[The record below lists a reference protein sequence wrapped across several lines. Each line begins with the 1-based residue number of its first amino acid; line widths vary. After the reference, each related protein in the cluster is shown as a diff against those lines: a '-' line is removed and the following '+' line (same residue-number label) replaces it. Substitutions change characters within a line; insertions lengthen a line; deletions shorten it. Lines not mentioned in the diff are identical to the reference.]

1 MHKMNE
7 LKIIDI
13 ECTDNRKMSGI
24 EELAANIAAVGLI
37 QPLALKDEG
46 NGRYRVV
53 AGRRRF
59 RALQRLGWEKLQGS
73 QYVICDA
80 DPELAAFCENFHRA
94 NLTLAEEVGQFH
106 QLKADKLTIRELA
119 SLLGKSPDY
128 VALRLNLTNLST
140 SWQEVLSHPED
151 YPQWTPAKL
160 ELIARQTEKIQ
171 EDRAYWRE
179 RTMSV
184 KEINEALAGD
194 NAFLKSAPFDTTA
207 CRECPKRSGA
217 AELLFPDLAGKGDTC
232 LDRKCFEKKLLKC
245 VLAEIESI
253 RERLKADPDAEPFYL
268 FFDNLSWGTEA
279 YKQFNK
285 FSSSVYFA
293 FEKKGKKDY
302 NAYCV
307 WGPRAGTYFRVKP
320 KHSQISP
327 INARNTESSVTG
339 GTAEKKVKTLADR
352 EAELLAKRNKLAM
365 LKMIELLGDS
375 EAALRKLQQSRA
387 DCFQD
392 TVLALAYQFGTTSG
406 IIGNSIANG
415 FEQASTKMRGNLEAY
430 LEHAWRCVAVT
441 IMFRLR
447 EITRLTLDRI
457 DDRTARA
464 FCEILNWDYDAEF
477 FRPAAEE
484 IQPGKAL
491 LAARKA
497 GEVEKQG

>member
-1 MHKMNE
+1 MNE

-24 EELAANIAAVGLI
+24 EELAENIAAVGLI
-37 QPLALKDEG
+37 QPIALKDEG

-128 VALRLNLTNLST
+128 VALRLNLTNLSA
-140 SWQEVLSHPED
+140 SWQKVLSHPED

-160 ELIARQTEKIQ
+160 ELIARQTEEIQ
-171 EDRAYWRE
+171 EDRAYWRD

-232 LDRKCFEKKLLKC
+232 LDRKCFEEKLLKC
-245 VLAEIESI
+245 VWRRSNQSANGLRLI
-253 RERLKADPDAEPFYL
+253 RMPSRFICFLTICRGEQKRI
-268 FFDNLSWGTEA
+268 
-279 YKQFNK
+279 
-285 FSSSVYFA
+285 SSSINLAVQCILLLKRREKRITTPIACGDQGRGLIFA
-293 FEKKGKKDY
+293 
-302 NAYCV
+302 
-307 WGPRAGTYFRVKP
+307 
-320 KHSQISP
+320 
-327 INARNTESSVTG
+327 
-339 GTAEKKVKTLADR
+339 
-352 EAELLAKRNKLAM
+352 
-365 LKMIELLGDS
+365 
-375 EAALRKLQQSRA
+375 
-387 DCFQD
+387 
-392 TVLALAYQFGTTSG
+392 
-406 IIGNSIANG
+406 
-415 FEQASTKMRGNLEAY
+415 
-430 LEHAWRCVAVT
+430 
-441 IMFRLR
+441 
-447 EITRLTLDRI
+447 
-457 DDRTARA
+457 
-464 FCEILNWDYDAEF
+464 
-477 FRPAAEE
+477 
-484 IQPGKAL
+484 
-491 LAARKA
+491 
-497 GEVEKQG
+497 